1 MKKIVI
7 VCVLLTIQLSL
18 HAWPNNLI
26 FTLKPNNV
34 ALLDKVKT
42 DLPVFKEKD
51 GETYLGKFIHP
62 DIAKMAQ
69 VDLQKKGF
77 ETEILAF
84 FRARPL
90 PMEDALTL
98 VENLNSVEEN
108 TMLIGTTGSA
118 SGSVMIKQVKN
129 VNEAYYT
136 IQVGVFSR
144 SVRNEYENDVRE
156 VKENDKYYYFYGKF
170 EDLEECNNKL
180 AELKQKGH
188 NDAFVTGFSLGQ
200 KVNPEILQRL
210 LKT

>member
-1 MKKIVI
+1 MKKIVL

-51 GETYLGKFIHP
+51 GGTYLGKFVHP

-69 VDLQKKGF
+69 SDLQKKGF
-77 ETEILAF
+77 DTEILAF
-84 FRARPL
+84 FRAKPL

-108 TMLIGTTGSA
+108 TMLTGTKGAS
-118 SGSVMIKQVKN
+118 SGSVMIKQVKD
-129 VNEAYYT
+129 VNEAYFT

-144 SVRNEYENDVRE
+144 SVLSDYGSDVRE

-170 EDLEECNNKL
+170 EDIEECNKIL